1 MSPGFDQGFKKIQS
15 ENVLYIK
22 HKYNKDEPI
31 FYAPIAY
38 PRCFIPQDKMMELCK
53 YLYVVLEH
61 VEFINEDVF
70 GVNDLKL
77 DNNSL
82 IPVYIQDI
90 KINIYEG
97 KGDLTH
103 VCQFHPYPWVDHHN
117 KWMEIIKESENGVY
131 SDLPS
136 CV

>member
-1 MSPGFDQGFKKIQS
+1 
-15 ENVLYIK
+15 
-22 HKYNKDEPI
+22 
-31 FYAPIAY
+31 
-38 PRCFIPQDKMMELCK
+38 MELCK

-61 VEFINEDVF
+61 VEVINEDVF
-70 GVNDLKL
+70 GVNNLKL
-77 DNNSL
+77 DNNSP

-103 VCQFHPYPWVDHHN
+103 VCQCHPYPSVDHHN
-117 KWMEIIKESENGVY
+117 KWMEIIKEFENGVS